1 MAAPQNR
8 ELTKGGGGENSV
20 KQNYTGHRLGTNDGE
35 LRFGQIDKEG
45 TVTSGCYLNASD
57 GRHVYKME
65 NDGPRKGW
73 TTSISPGHFQL
84 ECGID
89 STKEEDSC
97 VIFADNGNIVIN
109 AGNGNMRFIA
119 NNFEFTAQGE
129 DGTEGNFIVN
139 AAQTITLDA
148 KKIQCTAKNFIKLTT
163 PGKMEICANEN
174 LKLYGGVIRGVTNAV
189 AQLDSKLGGQNFW
202 QDQQPS

>member
-1 MAAPQNR
+1 MPTPQNR
-8 ELTKGGGGENSV
+8 QLTKGAGGENSV

-35 LRFGQIDKEG
+35 IRFGQIDKEG
-45 TVTSGCYLNASD
+45 TVTSGVYLNAKE
-57 GRHVYKME
+57 GTHVLTMD

-73 TTSISPGHFQL
+73 TTSISPGHLQMQ
-84 ECGID
+84 CGRD

-97 VIFADNGNIVIN
+97 VIYADNGNIVIN

-129 DGTEGNFIVN
+129 DGTEGNFKVEASQSI
-139 AAQTITLDA
+139 ILDA
-148 KKIQCTAKNFIKLTT
+148 KKIQCTAKNFLKLAT

-174 LKLYGGVIRGVTNAV
+174 LKLYGGVIRGITNAV
-189 AQLDSKLGGQNFW
+189 SKKDSKLGGKDFW
-202 QDQQPS
+202 KEQQP

>member
-1 MAAPQNR
+1 MPTPQNR
-8 ELTKGGGGENSV
+8 QLTKGAGGENSV

-35 LRFGQIDKEG
+35 IRFGQIDKEG
-45 TVTSGCYLNASD
+45 TVTSGCYLNAKE
-57 GRHVYKME
+57 GTHVLTMD

-73 TTSISPGHFQL
+73 TTSISPGHLQMQ
-84 ECGID
+84 CGRD

-97 VIFADNGNIVIN
+97 VIYADNGNIVIN

-129 DGTEGNFIVN
+129 DGTEGNFKVEASQSI
-139 AAQTITLDA
+139 ILDA
-148 KKIQCTAKNFIKLTT
+148 KKIQCTAKNFLKLAT

-174 LKLYGGVIRGVTNAV
+174 LKLYGGVIRGITNAV
-189 AQLDSKLGGQNFW
+189 SKKDGKLGGQSFW
-202 QDQQPS
+202 KEQQP

>member
-1 MAAPQNR
+1 MPTPQNR
-8 ELTKGGGGENSV
+8 QLTKGAGGENSV

-35 LRFGQIDKEG
+35 IRFGQIDKEG
-45 TVTSGCYLNASD
+45 TVTSGCYLNAKE
-57 GRHVYKME
+57 GTHVLTMD

-73 TTSISPGHFQL
+73 TTSISPGHLQMQ
-84 ECGID
+84 CGRD

-97 VIFADNGNIVIN
+97 VIYADNGNIVIN

-129 DGTEGNFIVN
+129 DGTEGNFKVEASQSI
-139 AAQTITLDA
+139 ILDA
-148 KKIQCTAKNFIKLTT
+148 KKIQCTAKNFLKLAT

-174 LKLYGGVIRGVTNAV
+174 LKLYGGFIRGITNAV
-189 AQLDSKLGGQNFW
+189 SKKDGKLGGKSFW
-202 QDQQPS
+202 KEQQP

>member
-1 MAAPQNR
+1 MPTPQNR
-8 ELTKGGGGENSV
+8 QLTKGAGGENSV

-35 LRFGQIDKEG
+35 IRFGQIDKEG
-45 TVTSGCYLNASD
+45 TVTSGCYLNAKE
-57 GRHVYKME
+57 GTHVFTMD

-73 TTSISPGHFQL
+73 TTSISPGHLQMQ
-84 ECGID
+84 CGRD

-97 VIFADNGNIVIN
+97 VIYADNGNIVIN

-129 DGTEGNFIVN
+129 DGTEGNFKVEASQSI
-139 AAQTITLDA
+139 ILDA
-148 KKIQCTAKNFIKLTT
+148 KKIQCTAKNFLKLAT

-174 LKLYGGVIRGVTNAV
+174 LKLYGGVIRGITNAV
-189 AQLDSKLGGQNFW
+189 SKKDGKLGGKSFW
-202 QDQQPS
+202 KEQQP